1 MSGRYNEQQQAWA
14 RKYWAKNKDKI
25 KTQRQDRKRRDW
37 DGHKQRLLQT
47 RLRVR
52 YGLTPDVLA
61 DMTQAQDGVCKICGT
76 VGPRG
81 LMVDHDHITSK
92 VRGLL
97 CEHCNRGLGGFK
109 DDVELLRKATEYLI

>member
-1 MSGRYNEQQQAWA
+1 MGGKHSQEWSRAYWVKNKERIKGVRQA
-14 RKYWAKNKDKI
+14 RKLADYDAHCERVRNVN
-25 KTQRQDRKRRDW
+25 
-37 DGHKQRLLQT
+37 LQK
-47 RLRVR
+47 R
-52 YGLTPDVLA
+52 YGLTPDELA

-81 LMVDHDHITSK
+81 LMVDHDHTTGK

-109 DDVELLRKATEYLI
+109 DDVKLLRKASEYLI